1 MSAHRITLPIFPLNT
16 VLFPG
21 GLLPLRIFEARYMD
35 MVRRAMREASEFG
48 VCLIRKGHEV
58 GEVGNRGVVETE
70 TIGCRARID
79 DWNMEQLGVLQIATT
94 GTERFVIVSHAVQ
107 ADGLMIADVEAIEP
121 EAYAPLPE
129 EAAPCVSLLER
140 IVAQWE
146 ASAQGSGADAVQA
159 PPIARPYRF
168 DDTTWV
174 GNRLSEVLPVS
185 LSAKQ
190 KLMELTDGPTR
201 IAIVLRYL
209 KQHGIV

>member
-35 MVRRAMREASEFG
+35 MIRRAMRDTSEFG

-58 GEVGNRGVVETE
+58 GERGVETE
-70 TIGCRARID
+70 SIGCRARID

-94 GTERFVIVSHAVQ
+94 GTERFIIVSHAVQ
-107 ADGLMIADVEAIEP
+107 ADGLMIADVEPIEH

-140 IVAQWE
+140 IVSQWE
-146 ASAQGSGADAVQA
+146 ASGQASDAGTVQA
-159 PPIARPYRF
+159 PAIAKPYRF
-168 DDTTWV
+168 DDSTWV

-190 KLMELTDGPTR
+190 KLMALTDGPTR
-201 IAIVLRYL
+201 IAIVLGYL

>member
-35 MVRRAMREASEFG
+35 MIRRAMRDASEFG

-58 GEVGNRGVVETE
+58 GERGVETE

-94 GTERFVIVSHAVQ
+94 GTERFIIVSHAVQ
-107 ADGLMIADVEAIEP
+107 ADGLMIADVEPIEH

-129 EAAPCVSLLER
+129 EAVPCASLLER
-140 IVAQWE
+140 IMSQWE
-146 ASAQGSGADAVQA
+146 AHEHASGVAESDAVRGPA
-159 PPIARPYRF
+159 IGKPYRF

-185 LSAKQ
+185 LAAKQ
-190 KLMELTDGPTR
+190 KLMALTDGPTR

>member
-1 MSAHRITLPIFPLNT
+1 MSAPRITLPIFPLNT

-35 MVRRAMREASEFG
+35 MVRRAMRDTSEFG

-58 GEVGNRGVVETE
+58 GERGVETE

-94 GTERFVIVSHAVQ
+94 GTERFQIVTHAVQ
-107 ADGLMIADVEAIEP
+107 SDGLMTADVEPLEH

-129 EAAPCVSLLER
+129 EAAPCALLLER
-140 IVAQWE
+140 IVSQWE
-146 ASAQGSGADAVQA
+146 ASEQSSDPGSVNQ
-159 PPIARPYRF
+159 PPFAKPYRF
-168 DDTTWV
+168 NDSTWV

-185 LSAKQ
+185 PSAKQ
-190 KLMELTDGPTR
+190 KLMALTDGPTR

>member
-1 MSAHRITLPIFPLNT
+1 M
-16 VLFPG
+16 
-21 GLLPLRIFEARYMD
+21 PLRIFEARYTD
-35 MVRRAMREASEFG
+35 MIRRAMRDASEFG

-58 GEVGNRGVVETE
+58 GERGVETE

-79 DWNMEQLGVLQIATT
+79 DWNMEQLGVLQIATA
-94 GTERFVIVSHAVQ
+94 GTERFRIVSHAVQ
-107 ADGLMIADVEAIEP
+107 ADGLMIADVEPLEH
-121 EAYAPLPE
+121 EAYAPLTE
-129 EAAPCVSLLER
+129 EASPCASLLER
-140 IVAQWE
+140 IVSQWE
-146 ASAQGSGADAVQA
+146 TSEATPDFDPIAH

-168 DDTTWV
+168 DDATWV

-190 KLMELTDGPTR
+190 KLMALTDGPTR

>member
-16 VLFPG
+16 VLFPD

-35 MVRRAMREASEFG
+35 MVRRAMRDASEFG
-48 VCLIRKGHEV
+48 VCLIRKGYEV
-58 GEVGNRGVVETE
+58 GAVGNRGGVETE
-70 TIGCRARID
+70 TIGCRARIA

-94 GTERFVIVSHAVQ
+94 GTERFIIVSHAVQ
-107 ADGLMIADVEAIEP
+107 ADGLMIADVEPIEH
-121 EAYAPLPE
+121 EAYTPLPE

-140 IVAQWE
+140 IVSQWE
-146 ASAQGSGADAVQA
+146 ENEKASGGDAGQA
-159 PPIARPYRF
+159 PAIARPYRF

-190 KLMELTDGPTR
+190 KLMALTDGPTR
-201 IAIVLRYL
+201 VAIVLRYL